1 MPHDRP
7 LILLVDNHADTR
19 DMYAEYLH
27 VRGFRVIA
35 CSDSTASIDFA
46 RKSVPDII
54 LLELRMTGMNGAQV
68 LAELRKDPT
77 LAHVPVVALTAS
89 VLTCE
94 RAAAMAAGFTE
105 LVPKP
110 CFPEDLVTAITRIIG
125 ASKIAQAPHDGLRPG
140 PTSRE
145 EMSVHGPDT
154 SAHRSLPMSVLTA
167 GSDAGARPTDHRRA
181 LCTVGRRHVSRER
194 CDAGG
199 GAVDRERAPGEY
211 GACTD
216 VESGSAG
223 ASLVGGTGRNR
234 LGVSHRPHEI
244 RRNDVERL
252 RGDSL
257 HQPAAGNAD
266 VRRPSRERQRH
277 RSAQ

>member
-7 LILLVDNHADTR
+7 LVLLVDNHADTR

-54 LLELRMTGMNGAQV
+54 LLELRMNGMNGAQV

-77 LAHVPVVALTAS
+77 LARVPVVALTAS

-125 ASKIAQAPHDGLRPG
+125 ASTIVQPPHDGSRSG
-140 PTSRE
+140 PTCRE
-145 EMSVHGPDT
+145 ETPVHGAGT
-154 SAHRSLPMSVLTA
+154 SDHRCLPMSVLTT
-167 GSDAGARPTDHRRA
+167 GSDAVACAPDHRRA
-181 LCTVGRRHVSRER
+181 LCTGGRRDVSRER
-194 CDAGG
+194 RDAGG
-199 GAVDRERAPGEY
+199 DAVDRERAHGEY

-216 VESGSAG
+216 VESGSGG
-223 ASLVGGTGRNR
+223 ASLVGGTGRNPLR
-234 LGVSHRPHEI
+234 VSHRPHGS

-266 VRRPSRERQRH
+266 VRRPSR
-277 RSAQ
+277 